1 MALINFFYASNALLV
16 SPRAPVIW
24 KLDTCFHQGIITYL
38 LLTEF
43 EVCIASY
50 EPSFST
56 WPITARV
63 LFICRVNPRRS
74 GIYFLPTVQDFA
86 YISDKLP
93 EVCPRFSPIFRRE
106 RNDDRKCVCCSQAIP
121 DSPEI
126 EFGGKWIVRQKL
138 KLVHKCVI
146 GGLEPSNLEDW

>member
-1 MALINFFYASNALLV
+1 MALINFFYASNAILV
-16 SPRAPVIW
+16 SLRAAVIW

-43 EVCIASY
+43 EVRIASY

-86 YISDKLP
+86 DISDNCQKS
-93 EVCPRFSPIFRRE
+93 V
-106 RNDDRKCVCCSQAIP
+106 P
-121 DSPEI
+121 DLALF
-126 EFGGKWIVRQKL
+126 FGGRETTTGNASAVRRLSQILPKL
-138 KLVHKCVI
+138 NLA
-146 GGLEPSNLEDW
+146 GNGLCAKNWNLYTNVW